1 MHSRNVKFQNP
12 GNQRQQGAVLVIG
25 LIMVLLITIVGLS
38 AVRSSGL
45 QESMAGN
52 MRDRNIAFQAAE
64 SALREAEE
72 ILDPTNVSL
81 PAFDGTVDGL
91 RLDLNATPENSVRY
105 FTSADW
111 GAVAKAIDDP
121 LPGVVSQPVYLIE
134 ELIVDIGSGAAAEG
148 SAIDIGGM
156 QTTGDAT
163 PYRVSSRGLG
173 ATTDTEVILQSTYK
187 RRFQ

>member
-1 MHSRNVKFQNP
+1 MSLERLKFQNP
-12 GNQRQQGAVLVIG
+12 GSQNQRGAVLVIG

-52 MRDRNIAFQAAE
+52 MRDRNLAFQAAE

-72 ILDPTNVSL
+72 ILSPMNVTL
-81 PAFDGTVDGL
+81 ADFNGNDGL
-91 RLDLNATPENSVRY
+91 HPDLSLTPEDSVWY
-105 FTSADW
+105 FTSDDW
-111 GAVAKAIDDP
+111 ASNKVKAIEN
-121 LPGVVSQPVYLIE
+121 LPSVADQPVYLIE
-134 ELIVDIGSGAAAEG
+134 ELIVDVGSGAAAEG
-148 SAIDIGGM
+148 SAIDVGGM
-156 QTTGDAT
+156 QTTGDPT
-163 PYRVSSRGLG
+163 PYRVSSRGVG